1 MDWEEIHSFFCF
13 TMSKTPDDPKEL
25 FNYLQNQINEY
36 DEALKDDEE
45 FCSKDIDA
53 TFEYLK
59 NIEQKFQKKIH
70 EYRIKLEQLRI
81 QNRQVSQ
88 RNRDEFVTQKQMIR
102 QFYDN
107 QKYSQGLILNP
118 INLNL
123 FTFCL

>member
-1 MDWEEIHSFFCF
+1 
-13 TMSKTPDDPKEL
+13 MSKTPDDPKEL

-59 NIEQKFQKKIH
+59 NIEEKFQKKIH